1 VIDPIDEYIKMC
13 EKAWPNLATIF
24 DYRDIVY
31 SPSEQVLCK
40 TAYKQDIN
48 GDLKPVFI
56 KVDGIQLIQAN
67 DFFIV
72 WQERQLHDMIAESN
86 VTYSQYLDLRRSSS
100 VLDNIPRDIDG
111 SFLPSALLL
120 ALVIHERYGK
130 TWNGEDWV
138 DMEGA

>member
-1 VIDPIDEYIKMC
+1 MDPIDEYIKMC

-31 SPSEQVLCK
+31 SPSKQVLCR

-56 KVDGIQLIQAN
+56 KVDGIQLIQAD

-72 WQERQLHDMIAESN
+72 WQERQLQDMIAESN
-86 VTYSQYLDLRRSSS
+86 VTYSQYLGLRRSSR
-100 VLDNIPRDIDG
+100 VLDNVPRDIDG
-111 SFLPSALLL
+111 SLLQSALLL
-120 ALVIHERYGK
+120 TLVIHERYGK

-138 DMEGA
+138 DVEED